1 MSTIEGVD
9 VTASIA
15 LLMFVAIFLYVV
27 YYAFFVMS
35 KNVEKELSS
44 LPLQED
50 DLNINL

>member
-15 LLMFVAIFLYVV
+15 LVMFVAIFLYIVF
-27 YYAFFVMS
+27 YALFVMD
-35 KNVEKELSS
+35 KQVESELSS

-50 DLNINL
+50 DLTTNL